1 MTVAVGDDANG
12 LFFWKLCTF
21 MLKDEHAVFS
31 AVQGKE

>member
-1 MTVAVGDDANG
+1 MTVAVGDDADG

-21 MLKDEHAVFS
+21 MLKDEHADGT